1 MVLCGLVWNFLVAF
15 FFFKQKTAYEM
26 RISDWS
32 SDVCSSDLNGGVKTQ
47 TQGPKDG
54 APWLPLQW
62 RVMQS
67 AKTMYIVESPI
78 NALSIEACGMT
89 WTHAL
94 AVRGLTIETIDWWF
108 LYGMQCVRSEEGRV
122 GKEGV
127 SKGRHGGGAC
137 HKKKKK

>member
-1 MVLCGLVWNFLVAF
+1 
-15 FFFKQKTAYEM
+15 M

-32 SDVCSSDLNGGVKTQ
+32 SDVCSSDL

-78 NALSIEACGMT
+78 NALSIEACGMP

-94 AVRGLTIETIDWWF
+94 AVRGLTIETIDWSF
-108 LYGMQCVRSEEGRV
+108 LYGMQCVICMDADPVNERGKRPGIEAAWRPYDQIGR
-122 GKEGV
+122 GSGREKGGQGV
-127 SKGRHGGGAC
+127 
-137 HKKKKK
+137 